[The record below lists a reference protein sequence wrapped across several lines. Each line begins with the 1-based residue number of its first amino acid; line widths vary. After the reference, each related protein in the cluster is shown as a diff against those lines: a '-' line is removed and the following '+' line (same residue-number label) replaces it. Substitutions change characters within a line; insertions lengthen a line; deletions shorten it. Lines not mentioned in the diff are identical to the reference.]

1 MVTVFSSMAVIA
13 PRKRT
18 GVVCA
23 EAVKLRPRTTAA
35 SRPAMKRMVG
45 MVLLPGGDGT
55 LAREIRTDRLRLR
68 EAGQMSTRCNR
79 TAPVGLVRQ
88 GDRQS
93 GVGIRRHAFGVVD
106 VRRTYSRERHPSRLG
121 IRPHHPG
128 HRPWLRNLLS
138 PALGQPPGE

>member
-35 SRPAMKRMVG
+35 SRPAMKRMVV
-45 MVLLPGGDGT
+45 MVLLLDGSGT

-68 EAGQMSTRCNR
+68 EADRCAHAATGRLPSGWSVRVIASPGLAFAAMPSELSMS
-79 TAPVGLVRQ
+79 AEHIL
-88 GDRQS
+88 
-93 GVGIRRHAFGVVD
+93 
-106 VRRTYSRERHPSRLG
+106 
-121 IRPHHPG
+121 
-128 HRPWLRNLLS
+128 
-138 PALGQPPGE
+138 